1 MQGHCFAS
9 IFRLCKNIKVSK
21 KLKSLII
28 EIEDDGPGIPDN
40 DKSNVFKPFYKID
53 NSRNMNAG
61 GSGLGLSIA
70 NELIKKLHGEI
81 KLRDSKTKGS
91 IFSFILTET

>member
-1 MQGHCFAS
+1 MLQN
-9 IFRLCKNIKVSK
+9 LEQENIKVSK

-53 NSRNMNAG
+53 NSRNMNV
-61 GSGLGLSIA
+61 
-70 NELIKKLHGEI
+70 NT
-81 KLRDSKTKGS
+81 RFRTQYSK
-91 IFSFILTET
+91 